1 MIAYNLLLDSRLA
14 DALDGRAAAVPAF
27 PSLLSCR
34 KVARVPKIVP
44 GIAMPLTKTSRGES
58 GFTLIDLLFTA
69 SLICTLCTMALP
81 SLYRARGAAQSA
93 SAVSTVRVVNS
104 AQLSFAVAC
113 GSGFYS
119 PDFPTLGLAPV
130 GATAAFLPAELALG
144 ASFLKQGYTFN
155 MAGTPLTGA
164 PQTCNGRT
172 SGYTSPGYA
181 VWADP
186 LDPTGNPY
194 FYGSNADGTIYQN
207 SSSFGTV
214 MPESGPPPVGQP
226 IKTS

>member
-1 MIAYNLLLDSRLA
+1 
-14 DALDGRAAAVPAF
+14 
-27 PSLLSCR
+27 
-34 KVARVPKIVP
+34 
-44 GIAMPLTKTSRGES
+44 MPLTKTASRGES

-81 SLYRARGAAQSA
+81 SLFRARGAAQSA

-119 PDFPTLGLAPV
+119 QDFITLGVAPA
-130 GATAAFLPAELALG
+130 GSNTAFLPAELATG
-144 ASFLKQGYTFN
+144 TSFLKQGYTFS
-155 MAGTPLTGA
+155 MAGTPLVGS
-164 PQTCNGRT
+164 PPTCNGRAPG
-172 SGYTSPGYA
+172 STSPGYA
-181 VWADP
+181 VWGDP
-186 LDPTGNPY
+186 LDPQGNPY

-207 SSSFGTV
+207 NSSFSTT
-214 MPESGPPPVGQP
+214 MPESGPSPVGTP